1 MEHNDDEIINKKLRT
16 MSAVKK
22 FNEKIALYGYKTRE
36 KELKFFEKAT
46 KFHEDF
52 ANDEDEDDIVYS
64 NDRIVYFDNIFNDYI
79 IENNTDQ
86 SETTIINDSTFIDAP
101 KWTKNKKYTINPQNN
116 DNKCFQYSVTLSLY
130 HQEIGI
136 NSFRISKIKPFIN
149 NLNWNNINFPPQEQ
163 DYKILEINN
172 KSIALNVLYVQSD
185 TRKISHLY
193 KFEFSKQEKNNQ
205 YY

>member
-1 MEHNDDEIINKKLRT
+1 M
-16 MSAVKK
+16 
-22 FNEKIALYGYKTRE
+22 
-36 KELKFFEKAT
+36 
-46 KFHEDF
+46 
-52 ANDEDEDDIVYS
+52 
-64 NDRIVYFDNIFNDYI
+64 
-79 IENNTDQ
+79 
-86 SETTIINDSTFIDAP
+86 
-101 KWTKNKKYTINPQNN
+101 
-116 DNKCFQYSVTLSLY
+116 TLSLY

-163 DYKILEINN
+163 DYKTLEINN

>member
-101 KWTKNKKYTINPQNN
+101 KWTKNKKCTINPQNN

>member
-1 MEHNDDEIINKKLRT
+1 MMMRLLIKKLGI

-22 FNEKIALYGYKTRE
+22 FNEKIALYGYKTTE
-36 KELKFFEKAT
+36 KELKFFEKAIQ
-46 KFHEDF
+46 FHEDL

-64 NDRIVYFDNIFNDYI
+64 SDRIVYFDNLFNDYI

-86 SETTIINDSTFIDAP
+86 SETTIINDSTFIDVP
-101 KWTKNKKYTINPQNN
+101 KWTKNKKRTINPQNN
-116 DNKCFQYSVTLSLY
+116 HNKCFQYSVTLSLY

-163 DYKILEINN
+163 DYKTLEINN